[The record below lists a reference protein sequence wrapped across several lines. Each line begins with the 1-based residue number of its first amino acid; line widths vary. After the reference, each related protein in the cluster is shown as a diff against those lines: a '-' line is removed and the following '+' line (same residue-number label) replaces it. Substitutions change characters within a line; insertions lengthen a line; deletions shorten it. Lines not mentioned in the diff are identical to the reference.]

1 MDSKEIQPIHS
12 KGNQSWVFFGRTDAE
27 TPILRTLVVK
37 PDPLEKTLM
46 LGKIEAMWRRGWQKM
61 QCVGG
66 STDSVDMDLSKL

>member
-1 MDSKEIQPIHS
+1 M
-12 KGNQSWVFFGRTDAE
+12 
-27 TPILRTLVVK
+27 K

-66 STDSVDMDLSKL
+66 STDSVDMDLSKLWVLVQDKGAWPTTIHGVA